1 MPPRPSLHAVRRY
14 ATVAAD
20 AAVAS
25 SSSSAAPAAAAA
37 ATEARTYTE
46 RKAFLHTYYGHLLD
60 RSQLL
65 LLFTHDNLS
74 VADSRVLRN
83 AIASVPVPRPADAAP
98 EDAAPERAALTI
110 ARTGLLR
117 NVVAGQTGAK
127 ATLAPHLT
135 GQAALLTSPTL
146 SPRYL
151 SGVLAAIEKALKKV
165 KKAEPDAKQPT
176 LKLVAGVLEGNR
188 LVTPEAIADVS
199 KLPELDQLRAQLVGL
214 LEQPGRQ
221 LIGVLSQAGG
231 GALVRTLQ
239 GLEQGLKDKEQPSA

>member
-1 MPPRPSLHAVRRY
+1 MPPRPSLQAVRRY

-20 AAVAS
+20 SAAAAAS
-25 SSSSAAPAAAAA
+25 SSSSSAVAAEPAA
-37 ATEARTYTE
+37 RVYTD
-46 RKAFLHTYYGHLLD
+46 RKAFLHQYYGHLVR

-74 VADSRVLRN
+74 VADSRTLRT
-83 AIASVPVPRPADAAP
+83 AIAAVPLPKAADDGAPA
-98 EDAAPERAALTI
+98 ERAALTI

-117 NVVAGQTGAK
+117 NVVAADGGA
-127 ATLAPHLT
+127 AASLAPHLN

-146 SPRYL
+146 SPKYL
-151 SGVLAAIEKALKKV
+151 SGVLAAIDRSLKKV
-165 KKAEPDAKQPT
+165 QRTEDNAKQPALT
-176 LKLVAGVLEGNR
+176 LVAGVLEGNR
-188 LVTPEAIADVS
+188 VLTPAAIKDVS

>member
-1 MPPRPSLHAVRRY
+1 MPPRPSLQAVRRY

-20 AAVAS
+20 ATAAAS
-25 SSSSAAPAAAAA
+25 SSSSAAPAAADAA
-37 ATEARTYTE
+37 PRTYTD
-46 RKAFLHTYYGHLLD
+46 RKAFLHGYYGHLLR

-74 VADSRVLRN
+74 VADSRALRA
-83 AIASVPVPRPADAAP
+83 AIAAVPLPKSAEEDA
-98 EDAAPERAALTI
+98 AAPERAALTI

-117 NVVAGQTGAK
+117 NVVAAD
-127 ATLAPHLT
+127 ASSAAAALAPHLN

-151 SGVLAAIEKALKKV
+151 SGVLAAIERSLKKV
-165 KKAEPDAKQPT
+165 QRSEDNAKQPA

-188 LVTPEAIADVS
+188 VLTPEAIKDVS
-199 KLPELDQLRAQLVGL
+199 KLPELDQLRALLVGL

-239 GLEQGLKDKEQPSA
+239 GLEQGLKDKEEQPSA

>member
-1 MPPRPSLHAVRRY
+1 MPPRPSLQAVRRY

-20 AAVAS
+20 ASVAS
-25 SSSSAAPAAAAA
+25 SSSSAAAPAAAAEA
-37 ATEARTYTE
+37 ARTYTD
-46 RKAFLHTYYGHLLD
+46 RKTFLHGYYGHLVR

-74 VADSRVLRN
+74 VADSRALRT
-83 AIASVPVPRPADAAP
+83 AIAAVPLPKSEENAS
-98 EDAAPERAALTI
+98 PERAALTI

-117 NVVAGQTGAK
+117 NVVAADGGA
-127 ATLAPHLT
+127 AAALAPHLN

-151 SGVLAAIEKALKKV
+151 SGVLAAIERSLKKV
-165 KKAEPDAKQPT
+165 QRTEDNAKQPA

-188 LVTPEAIADVS
+188 VLTPEAIKDVS

-239 GLEQGLKDKEQPSA
+239 GLEQGLKDKEEQPSA